1 MKKLRLILSVLAFV
15 MAIGA
20 SFATKK
26 FVSAQ
31 GYFYV
36 SNPIPQCVTGI
47 TCDQGGSFLCTNGGV
62 QQQSSSTLSGMNCGT
77 NLFRSTP

>member
-15 MAIGA
+15 TAIGA

-31 GYFYV
+31 GYVYV
-36 SNPIPQCVTGI
+36 GNPVPQCLIGI
-47 TCDQGGSFLCTNGGV
+47 SCDQAGIFTCTNGGV
-62 QQQSSSTLSGMNCGT
+62 VQQSSSTPVGTTCGNT
-77 NLFRSTP
+77 LLRSTM